1 MKKQYKLSIEYDDEL
16 EEVDNLSE
24 VLEEVCISDE
34 DGIWLETGDKT
45 IQLPAEIAKYIDR
58 DGILGLA

>member
-16 EEVDNLSE
+16 EEVDSISE

-34 DGIWLETGDKT
+34 DGIWLDTGDKT
-45 IQLPAEIAKYIDR
+45 VQLPAEIAKYIESE
-58 DGILGLA
+58 GILGIT